1 MAVNEYGAPLDRNG
15 YAASILQSSYK
26 CFICEIEDR
35 LQRHEPFGNFNRQK
49 SKNYGMWVLLC
60 WRCHDGVTNRSK
72 KIVNGC
78 SYQQWELDLRKV
90 AEATAR
96 ADYGWTHE
104 EFIRRFG
111 KSAKGEK
118 L

>member
-15 YAASILQSSYK
+15 YAASILQSSPC
-26 CFICEIEDR
+26 CFLCGSVEG
-35 LQRHEPFGNFNRQK
+35 LQRHEPWNAANRQK
-49 SKNYGMWVLLC
+49 SKEYGMWLILC
-60 WRCHDGVTNRSK
+60 WRCHERVHREPSEATA
-72 KIVNGC
+72 
-78 SYQQWELDLRKV
+78 LRKV